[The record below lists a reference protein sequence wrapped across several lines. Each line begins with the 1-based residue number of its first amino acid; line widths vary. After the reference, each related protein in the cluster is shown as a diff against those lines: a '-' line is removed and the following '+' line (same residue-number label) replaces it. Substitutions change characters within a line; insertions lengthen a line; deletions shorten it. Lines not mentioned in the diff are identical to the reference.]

1 MENKKIKNATPNT
14 YNGVHYR
21 SKLETDCAKF
31 FESSKILVEYEKHTY
46 ELIPQRVYLGEV
58 FKPVTYTPDFVG
70 ESFIVECKG
79 FPNEIEKFLHYTR
92 DLTFD
97 ETPDY
102 NYLHKLLK
110 SICEN
115 NNIQI
120 DHVFDWTIKLSK
132 KSKGNKNNNYVTKE
146 ME

>member
-1 MENKKIKNATPNT
+1 MKTKIQTSLSN
-14 YNGVHYR
+14 
-21 SKLETDCAKF
+21 L
-31 FESSKILVEYEKHTY
+31 
-46 ELIPQRVYLGEV
+46 
-58 FKPVTYTPDFVG
+58 
-70 ESFIVECKG
+70 CKG

-132 KSKGNKNNNYVTKE
+132 KSKGNKSNYVTKE
-146 ME
+146 VE